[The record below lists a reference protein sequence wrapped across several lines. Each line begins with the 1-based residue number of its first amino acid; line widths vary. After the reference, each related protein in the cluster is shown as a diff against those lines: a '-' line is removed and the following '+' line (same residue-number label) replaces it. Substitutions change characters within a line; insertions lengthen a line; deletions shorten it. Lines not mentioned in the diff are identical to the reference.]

1 MAHADQPERPTRV
14 DVNIE
19 AVLTTCDG
27 HSYTV
32 VIRDLSAKGFRIAL
46 DDHVIVGE
54 HVSLKVGSRDAM
66 IGEIKWA
73 LGREAG
79 GHFLDGVPDVDNPPA
94 GVHLK

>member
-1 MAHADQPERPTRV
+1 MADADRPERPTRV
-14 DVNIE
+14 DVNID
-19 AVLTTCDG
+19 ALLTTSDG

-46 DDHVIVGE
+46 DDEVIVGE
-54 HVSLKVGSRDAM
+54 QVSLKVGSKNPM

-79 GHFLDGVPDVDNPPA
+79 GHFVDQGSDPDDDG
-94 GVHLK
+94 

>member
-1 MAHADQPERPTRV
+1 MPDADRTERPTRV

-19 AVLTTCDG
+19 ALLTTSGG
-27 HSYTV
+27 HCYTV

-46 DDHVIVGE
+46 DDEVIVGE
-54 HVSLKVGSRDAM
+54 RVCLKVGSKDTM

-79 GHFLDGVPDVDNPPA
+79 GHFVDEGSGLDSDGGVP
-94 GVHLK
+94 